1 MNRPLSNLDIE
12 NLIEKYDLENLFA
25 GVSSKDDYE
34 EIEKT
39 IYFRIVNLQNEKEG
53 NGSHWVMYFKCYSTV
68 YYFDS
73 YGAPPYQKLID
84 YCKNNGL
91 LLLYNNKKLQ
101 DDDWSCG
108 YWCLKEV
115 LEIVGFI

>member
-1 MNRPLSNLDIE
+1 MTIPMSKPLSNLDIE
-12 NLIEKYDLENLFA
+12 NLIEKYRLKNIFA
-25 GVSSKDDYE
+25 GISSKDDYE

-39 IYFRIVNLQNEKEG
+39 IYFRIVNLG
-53 NGSHWVMYFKCYSTV
+53 THRVMYFKCYSTV

-84 YCKNNGL
+84 YCKKKEL
-91 LLLYNNKKLQ
+91 LLFYNNKKFQ

-115 LEIVGFI
+115 LEIMDFI